1 MWERNHLNS
10 FLVSSISFQH
20 LIIPIKKKKNEIFSI
35 QEKKKIA
42 QKWEKR
48 AYVFPLPPYLHFS
61 STYDFFHFPANW
73 RVTRVQRLERGEA
86 HDSIRYCTVTL

>member
-20 LIIPIKKKKNEIFSI
+20 LIIPIKKKKNEIFST

-42 QKWEKR
+42 QK
-48 AYVFPLPPYLHFS
+48 
-61 STYDFFHFPANW
+61 
-73 RVTRVQRLERGEA
+73 
-86 HDSIRYCTVTL
+86 

>member
-35 QEKKKIA
+35 QEKKKKLHRSEKSARTFFLCPLTYIFLPLTISSTFLQIGASLACSGWKEARRTIAYVIA
-42 QKWEKR
+42 Q
-48 AYVFPLPPYLHFS
+48 
-61 STYDFFHFPANW
+61 
-73 RVTRVQRLERGEA
+73 
-86 HDSIRYCTVTL
+86 